1 MRLRLLMISFIP
13 FVLIGCT
20 ADQSSRPRKI
30 EPSVTFK
37 DIAYLNYPL
46 GGGGAKFSERK
57 QAPYALIG
65 LKIRHGSLVD
75 AITGIYGQLK
85 VDGTIGSTIEG
96 QRYGKTG
103 GGQTIVRRKGYVIVG
118 LSIRSSRYV
127 DQLRILWQKWT
138 SSGPNSSEEVQSQIL
153 GGPKGR
159 PFDLKVPA
167 GEVAIGIHGRAGTYI
182 DRISLITAKPVIS
195 K

>member
-1 MRLRLLMISFIP
+1 MKLKLLMISIIP
-13 FVLIGCT
+13 FVLMSCT
-20 ADQSSRPRKI
+20 DQSSKPKEI
-30 EPSVTFK
+30 TPSVTFK
-37 DIAYLNYPL
+37 NTTYIKYRL
-46 GGGGAKFSERK
+46 GGGGAKFSEKK

-65 LKIRHGSLVD
+65 LKVRHGSLVD
-75 AITGIYGQLK
+75 AVTGIYGQLK
-85 VDGTIGSTIEG
+85 ADGTIGSTIEG
-96 QRYGKTG
+96 HRYGKTG

-118 LSIRSSRYV
+118 LSLRSTRYV
-127 DQLRILWQKWT
+127 VQLRILWQKWT
-138 SSGPNSSEEVQSQIL
+138 SSGPNPSEEVQSQIL

-182 DRISLITAKPVIS
+182 DRISLITAKPVIR